1 MAFDTRITKNRTT
14 KKSPDRANMII
25 YQRFESLL
33 PRGDVN
39 TSLYWHCLL
48 PFLLIKGDQHN
59 ILFVATFNGK
69 KGR

>member
-14 KKSPDRANMII
+14 KKSPDMANMII

-39 TSLYWHCLL
+39 TLLYWHCLL
-48 PFLLIKGDQHN
+48 PFLLIKNFVRPTQH
-59 ILFVATFNGK
+59 IICCYL
-69 KGR
+69 